1 MGRQTRIKLRGS
13 LGPGP
18 VLASWAETVLLAIFL
33 LAPFMATAW
42 KSLLALD
49 PSRPESYGT
58 FIGGANYVE
67 LFTREPGF
75 RASLLATGFFI
86 GVVLIQC
93 VCALLLAAL
102 LRFLWPSRLPTGLAV
117 LLVTPLLVSPT
128 VVALI
133 GRLYLHDQVGIVSRA
148 LRVLGLLKGTE
159 APLGSARGAWLSL
172 ACLDAWQWL
181 PFTALLFWWAFQL
194 IPQRQ
199 IEAARIE
206 GLPLWLRLRY
216 VELPHMLGPV
226 TVVVLLRVLEGL
238 RTFDLPQILTGGG
251 PGISTLMASLYAN
264 RVTFNQQ
271 RFGIGAAHLLALEMG
286 AYIFILFLIRRLQLL
301 RGLLHE
307 RAP

>member
-1 MGRQTRIKLRGS
+1 MT
-13 LGPGP
+13 
-18 VLASWAETVLLAIFL
+18 WAETILLAIFL
-33 LAPFMATAW
+33 LGPFAATAW

-58 FIGGANYVE
+58 FVGLANYVE
-67 LFTREPGF
+67 LLTHEPAF
-75 RASLLATGFFI
+75 RNSLLASVLFI
-86 GVVLIQC
+86 SIVLIQSSW
-93 VCALLLAAL
+93 ALLLAIW
-102 LRFLWPSRLPTGLAV
+102 LRFLWPSRLPAGLVV

-133 GRLYLHDQVGIVSRA
+133 GRLYLHDQVGIASRA
-148 LRVLGLLKGTE
+148 LKVMGLLESTE
-159 APLGSARGAWLSL
+159 APLGSARGAWISL

-194 IPQRQ
+194 IPRRQ
-199 IEAARIE
+199 IEASKVD
-206 GLPLWLRLRY
+206 GLPDLMRLRY
-216 VELPHMLGPV
+216 VELPHLAGPIA
-226 TVVVLLRVLEGL
+226 VVVLLRMLEGL

-271 RFGIGAAHLLALEMG
+271 RFGIGAAHLQVLEMA
-286 AYIFILFLIRRLQLL
+286 AYVLILFLIRRLQLL

-307 RAP
+307 RAS